1 MKWLSSYAP
10 AEHLEHT
17 IFQLVNDIS
26 SFFERGECTL
36 GLFIGLSKAF
46 DTADCETLISKIE
59 HYGIKARNFK
69 RLKSYLSERK

>member
-1 MKWLSSYAP
+1 MSSYAP

-17 IFQLVNDIS
+17 ILQLVNDIS

-36 GLFIGLSKAF
+36 GLFIAF

-59 HYGIKARNFK
+59 HYGIKAKNFK

>member
-1 MKWLSSYAP
+1 MSSYAP

-59 HYGIKARNFK
+59 YYGIKAKKFK
-69 RLKSYLSERK
+69 RLKTYLSERK